1 MEHIRLNCNHAV
13 LSCDFDF
20 KWKTLIEEEE
30 YFSTNVNSSIKY
42 SNVKPTLA
50 IVHYLLYTEDFTQP
64 SSSEHF
70 FQNNP
75 EAIRQTWRNSGLSVK
90 MSQMCRQ
97 SMQESTY
104 RLFTNKDYLNE

>member
-20 KWKTLIEEEE
+20 KWKTLIKEEE

-64 SSSEHF
+64 SSSDSIF
-70 FQNNP
+70 FKIIQ
-75 EAIRQTWRNSGLSVK
+75 RQFGKHEEIQDCLSKWVK
-90 MSQMCRQ
+90 CAGNQCKRVHTDCSLIK
-97 SMQESTY
+97 TI
-104 RLFTNKDYLNE
+104 